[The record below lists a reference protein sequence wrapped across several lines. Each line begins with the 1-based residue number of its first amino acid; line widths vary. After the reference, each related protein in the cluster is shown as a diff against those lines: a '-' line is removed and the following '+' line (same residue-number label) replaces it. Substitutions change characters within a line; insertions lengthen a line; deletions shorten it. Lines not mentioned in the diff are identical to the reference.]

1 MQQVTPPRRDPAPS
15 RWAYR
20 LNRLWLTPLFRVLLR
35 TGLPS
40 FCVVF
45 AVGVWMSDQGRRD
58 DLGAAIQNLRRSV
71 EERPEFMVKLMAIEG
86 ASAELDEDIREIVP
100 VDFPVSSFDLDLEQM
115 RQTISGLDAVK
126 SAQLRIRP
134 GGILSVE
141 ITERTPAIIWRGP
154 AGLELLDR
162 EGHRVGP
169 LEARTTRP
177 DLPVIAGQGADAQ
190 VAQALE
196 LVAAARPIAHR
207 LRGFERMGG
216 RRWDVVLDRGQRILL
231 PEDAPVPALERVI
244 ALDGAEDMLS
254 RDLLAVDMRNSA
266 RPTLRLAPRA
276 VEEYRRLQ
284 LIEAGATNG

>member
-1 MQQVTPPRRDPAPS
+1 MRQVSAPRRDPAPS
-15 RWAYR
+15 RWSYR
-20 LNRLWLTPLFRVLLR
+20 LHRLWLTPLFRVLLR
-35 TGLPS
+35 TGLPA
-40 FCVVF
+40 FCLVF

-58 DLGAAIQNLRRSV
+58 DLRATVLELRRSIQ
-71 EERPEFMVKLMAIEG
+71 ERPEFMVRLMAVEG
-86 ASAELDEDIREIVP
+86 ASAELDGDIREIVP
-100 VDFPVSSFDLDLEQM
+100 VDFPISSFDLDLEEM
-115 RQTISGLDAVK
+115 RQTITGLDAVK

-154 AGLELLDR
+154 SGLELLDG

-169 LEARTTRP
+169 LTGRAARP
-177 DLPVIAGQGADAQ
+177 DLPVIAGQGADLH

-207 LRGFERMGG
+207 IRGLERMGE

-231 PEDAPVPALERVI
+231 PEDDPVPALERVI
-244 ALDGAEDMLS
+244 ALDGAEDMLT

>member
-35 TGLPS
+35 TGLPA

-45 AVGVWMSDQGRRD
+45 AAGAWLSDQGRRD
-58 DLGAAIQNLRRSV
+58 DLGAAIHELRRSV

-86 ASAELDEDIREIVP
+86 ASAELDEDIREILP

-141 ITERTPAIIWRGP
+141 VTERTPAIIWRGP
-154 AGLELLDR
+154 AGLELLDG

-169 LEARTTRP
+169 LQARAARP
-177 DLPVIAGQGADAQ
+177 DLPVIAGQGADAK
-190 VAQALE
+190 VAEALE
-196 LVAAARPIAHR
+196 LMAAARPIAHR
-207 LRGFERMGG
+207 MRGLERMGE

-231 PEDAPVPALERVI
+231 PEDDPIPALERVI

-254 RDLLAVDMRNSA
+254 RDLLAVDMRNSD